1 MDEHNQSGDK
11 RQPTTGDGSVT
22 AAENSRSSR
31 PSAVELREML
41 DQVREHAAAAAP
53 AAGASKRPPK
63 PRCSTCARASCVG
76 CRAFDPKAQPAEL
89 AQRQLER
96 ARERSDR
103 RAARA
108 VAGAGAVAPIAPPP
122 AAAALQEQRIERE
135 RERRRAVPLERVER
149 KREHDAKWHAQ
160 RLEREQDN
168 EQRWRARFA
177 AKWGPVLKVREE
189 QQIRKQRKDG
199 DGGDLI
205 RELVVIP
212 RKLWQ
217 DCWAMYSDDSGRAAW
232 KLWAPVPAV
241 RRAIMMRVAF
251 GLVSDGRGGRHARY
265 DFSDAR
271 ARAVATLAY
280 ALHVLSTSTRR
291 RGVWGGGAVLGV
303 TRGAFCHLLR
313 NMKSRKAKIPGITTV
328 FGTHRPGATLEQ
340 PGQLGYMTA
349 LKKAGY
355 CYSRQ
360 LPSAEAEPCER
371 WGVYTSARYQVASS
385 EIEHAARFIGLDGAL
400 LELATTWTR
409 DGLEAALTAL
419 ERPPP
424 LAPA

>member
-1 MDEHNQSGDK
+1 MTEHNHSREK
-11 RQPTTGDGSVT
+11 RQPDNGDDVVT
-22 AAENSRSSR
+22 AAEKGPSRR
-31 PSAVELREML
+31 PTAAELREMRE
-41 DQVREHAAAAAP
+41 QVRAHAAAAAP
-53 AAGASKRPPK
+53 AAGASRRQPR
-63 PRCSTCARASCVG
+63 PRCSTCSRSSCVG
-76 CRAFDPKAQPAEL
+76 CRPFDPKAQPAEL
-89 AQRQLER
+89 QQQQLER
-96 ARERSDR
+96 ARERSER

-122 AAAALQEQRIERE
+122 AAAAQQEQRIERE
-135 RERRRAVPLERVER
+135 RERRRAKPLERVER
-149 KREHDAKWHAQ
+149 DRTRDAEWHAQ
-160 RLEREQDN
+160 QLEREQTN
-168 EQRWRARFA
+168 ETRWRERFE
-177 AKWGPVLKVREE
+177 AKWGAVLKLREE
-189 QQIRKQRKDG
+189 QRITKQRKEG
-199 DGGDLI
+199 DSGDLI

-212 RKLWQ
+212 RKLWR
-217 DCWAMYSDDSGRAAW
+217 DCWAMNSDPSGRAAW
-232 KLWAPVPAV
+232 KLWAGVPAV

-251 GLVSDGRGGRHARY
+251 GLVSDGAGGRHARY

-313 NMKSRKAKIPGITTV
+313 NVHSKKARVPGITTV

-385 EIEHAARFIGLDGAL
+385 ELEHAGRFVGFDGVLLD
-400 LELATTWTR
+400 LATTWTR
-409 DGLEAALTAL
+409 EGLEPALRRL
-419 ERPPP
+419 DRPPP
-424 LAPA
+424 PPPA